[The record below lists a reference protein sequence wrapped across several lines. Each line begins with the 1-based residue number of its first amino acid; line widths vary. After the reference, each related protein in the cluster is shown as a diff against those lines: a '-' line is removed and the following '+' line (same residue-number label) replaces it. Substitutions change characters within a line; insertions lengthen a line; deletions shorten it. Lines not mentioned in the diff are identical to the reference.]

1 MYDVTIKKRI
11 SCMSKED
18 SRLVCRMCTVLY
30 CILFTL
36 LVSIHVSLIPK
47 LVPCQLHWKKKTP
60 LLYNWLG
67 VLCKGVCVLVHVHT
81 HFSPYH
87 VFECLV
93 LLSD

>member
-36 LVSIHVSLIPK
+36 LVSTCKFDTQISSLSTA
-47 LVPCQLHWKKKTP
+47 LEKKTP
-60 LLYNWLG
+60 HLYNWLG